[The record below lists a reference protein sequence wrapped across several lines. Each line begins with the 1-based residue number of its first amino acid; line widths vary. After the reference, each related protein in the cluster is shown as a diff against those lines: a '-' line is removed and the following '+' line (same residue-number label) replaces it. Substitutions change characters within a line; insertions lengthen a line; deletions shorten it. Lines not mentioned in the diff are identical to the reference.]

1 MFGWFRRAPARPTED
16 QLRLREALE
25 EYPQYAPPAW
35 NPDPNFYA
43 QAGQDYREFFF
54 ASREARLKALGGFQ
68 ARFGVSSNLDDTG
81 LMAVSAW
88 LPRYADL
95 FVDHL
100 DDDHVRDAYERFA
113 SPWTGTLAGLNPI
126 FDHYAECLWYRRTK
140 LKWIVVRSPDWGTA
154 VHSISGLPGGS
165 GFDPINWMYIECRNI
180 RNSKKRKQQRF
191 PLSDDPTFLRSDR
204 FYRHVISHCPPGRRS
219 MKR

>member
-16 QLRLREALE
+16 QLQVRQALE
-25 EYPQYAPPAW
+25 SYLPYAPPAW

-54 ASREARLKALGGFQ
+54 ANRETRLKALGAFLSK
-68 ARFGVSSNLDDTG
+68 FDVSLSPGDTG

-95 FVDHL
+95 LVDHL
-100 DDDHVRDAYERFA
+100 DDDSVREAYQRFA
-113 SPWTGTLAGLNPI
+113 TPWTGALGGLNPI
-126 FDHYAECLWYRRTK
+126 FDLGVYYAECLWYRRTK
-140 LKWIVVRSPDWGTA
+140 LKWIVVRSPDWGA
-154 VHSISGLPGGS
+154 AFHSIQGLPSGR

-180 RNSKKRKQQRF
+180 RNSKGAKQ
-191 PLSDDPTFLRSDR
+191 
-204 FYRHVISHCPPGRRS
+204 
-219 MKR
+219 